1 MGEPGGLL
9 SMGSHRVGHDWSDL
23 AAAAVAAR
31 CDNLQDGTKNSATLS
46 KHFLCLSAGK
56 ESSGNV
62 VMWETWVRSLGWDPG
77 EGKGYPPQ
85 YSGLEN
91 SMKWTPTGSQR
102 VGHNWATFTVAVTLS
117 KWMVGLFPSVSM
129 FSKLFSIKFIPC
141 HYMKVS
147 WSQVAQSCPTL
158 CDPMD
163 HSLPGSSVH
172 GIFQARI
179 LEWVAISFSRGSSQP
194 RDWTQVSRIIGRCFY
209 PLSQWGSPLYGIS
222 CQLKYIQLCHH

>member
-1 MGEPGGLL
+1 MGDLGSIPG
-9 SMGSHRVGHDWSDL
+9 
-23 AAAAVAAR
+23 
-31 CDNLQDGTKNSATLS
+31 
-46 KHFLCLSAGK
+46 
-56 ESSGNV
+56 
-62 VMWETWVRSLGWDPG
+62 LGIFPG

-91 SMKWTPTGSQR
+91 SMKCIAHGVSKSR
-102 VGHNWATFTVAVTLS
+102 GNWATFTVSVTLS

-141 HYMKVS
+141 HYMEVK
-147 WSQVAQSCPTL
+147 WSKVAQSCPTL

-179 LEWVAISFSRGSSQP
+179 LEWVAISFSRGSSQS
-194 RDWTQVSRIIGRCFY
+194 RDRTQVSRIVGRCFY
-209 PLSQWGSPLYGIS
+209 PLSQWGSPLYGSS